1 MINTILVPV
10 VKSKSGDLS
19 DRNNYRPIALASV
32 VSKVFELMLLN
43 RCERFLHSA
52 DNQFGFK
59 SGLSTELCICT
70 LKEVINHYQS
80 RSRHVLLCFMVASKA
95 FDMVNHWTL
104 FKVLID
110 KGVPLIIV
118 RIQLVF
124 VGERM
129 FLILLIL
136 KMV

>member
-1 MINTILVPV
+1 MINIILVPV
-10 VKSKSGDLS
+10 VKSKSGDLL

-43 RCERFLHSA
+43 RCEQFLH
-52 DNQFGFK
+52 
-59 SGLSTELCICT
+59 CICT

-110 KGVPLIIV
+110 KGVPVIIV

-124 VGERM
+124 VGERI

>member
-19 DRNNYRPIALASV
+19 DRNNYRPI
-32 VSKVFELMLLN
+32 ELMLLN
-43 RCERFLHSA
+43 RCEQFLHSA

-59 SGLSTELCICT
+59 SGLSTELYICT

-80 RSRHVLLCFMVASKA
+80 RSRHVLLYFVVASKA

-110 KGVPLIIV
+110 KGVPVIIV

-124 VGERM
+124 VGERI